1 MPNSR
6 ATLQN
11 SKPTSISPTLTVSPP
26 PLPPFAKPPSPP
38 ATRILHASKKSSTSS
53 GPPNPAPVFLWSGEF
68 ISPDFS
74 SVEELLS
81 RRNRHRIHLPVAL
94 RQPVILPAGLF
105 GQQPPQ
111 RIDPQRRP

>member
-6 ATLQN
+6 ATLPN
-11 SKPTSISPTLTVSPP
+11 SKPTSISRTPTVSPP
-26 PLPPFAKPPSPP
+26 PSPSSAKPPSPP
-38 ATRILHASKKSSTSS
+38 ATRISLASKKNSTSS

-81 RRNRHRIHLPVAL
+81 RRNRSGMHPPVAL

-105 GQQPPQ
+105 RQQHPQ
-111 RIDPQRRP
+111 RIDPQR